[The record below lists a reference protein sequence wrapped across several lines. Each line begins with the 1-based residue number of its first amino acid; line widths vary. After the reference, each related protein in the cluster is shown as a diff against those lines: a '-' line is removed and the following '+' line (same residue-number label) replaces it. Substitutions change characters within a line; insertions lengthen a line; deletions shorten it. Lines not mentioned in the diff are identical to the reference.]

1 MRNSLVNSYIK
12 NCFSNSLF
20 ILIVIHIILTYQI
33 QKYYVFIRACPKL
46 EMILSNLKFRMS
58 LNEQTKV
65 CPTSLIVTSLEKK
78 FLFLTT
84 SHMEVTVKDGGIPH
98 VGSAPQTNLLTKT
111 CFFLCLFQVRLSFQI
126 SKGLG
131 YGPAGLEQPEKNNH
145 SSLIFLLKD

>member
-12 NCFSNSLF
+12 NSFSSSLF

-65 CPTSLIVTSLEKK
+65 CPTSLIVTSLEKI

-98 VGSAPQTNLLTKT
+98 VGSAPQTNLLTKYV
-111 CFFLCLFQVRLSFQI
+111 FFMLILGQVKFSDTQGIRLWPRRVRVAR
-126 SKGLG
+126 KKTTT
-131 YGPAGLEQPEKNNH
+131 PA
-145 SSLIFLLKD
+145 